1 MLRQQS
7 QTRQAEGRQQ
17 DSGAPGSDGRK
28 PSNRTL
34 SFGAL
39 MVPRAAEWPPTNPL
53 SEQRLCARPIS
64 GAGSKGSPVRSSP
77 TGWKASARRTS
88 FRTRREALCRPW

>member
-7 QTRQAEGRQQ
+7 RTRQAEGRQQ

-34 SFGAL
+34 SFGGL
-39 MVPRAAEWPPTNPL
+39 LVPRAAERRQPTHCRNNDYAL
-53 SEQRLCARPIS
+53 ARFLEL
-64 GAGSKGSPVRSSP
+64 V
-77 TGWKASARRTS
+77 
-88 FRTRREALCRPW
+88 